1 MYVSAAGFFSPPPQ
15 QMRQLPACTQFLLA
29 GSFTFYVN
37 LESWTVCNV
46 LWRPLNPNL
55 TAGTTAVDPTNA
67 LFDLTDLPMPDV
79 ENLSSPIAG
88 RTVPQDAP
96 APALPDQPGVDTP
109 KGGAPAPD
117 AVRKEKV
124 NASPAAR
131 EAGRYARAPH
141 EIPPKGWWTVAKR
154 AGAGFIQDR
163 IMAEAASVTFY
174 VLLALFPA
182 LAAFISIYGL
192 FTNPASVGA
201 QLASI
206 GSFVP
211 GGGMDIIQGQITA
224 LTSKSGGTLG
234 FAAITC
240 LLVSLWSANNGI
252 KSLIGALNVVY
263 HEHEKRSY
271 VKLTLVAF
279 AFTMGTIVF
288 GILAL
293 FTVVAIPILLKFVGL
308 GFATAILISLLRWP
322 LMLAVLAVMLAII
335 YRYGPSRNWAR
346 WGWVSWGGGAAAIF
360 WVLVSLAF
368 SFYVANFANYNK
380 TYGSLGA
387 VIGFMTWIWIST
399 IIVLMGAELNA
410 ELEQQ
415 TEMDS
420 TIGPEKPPGERGA
433 FKADVKA

>member
-1 MYVSAAGFFSPPPQ
+1 MELS
-15 QMRQLPACTQFLLA
+15 
-29 GSFTFYVN
+29 
-37 LESWTVCNV
+37 
-46 LWRPLNPNL
+46 
-55 TAGTTAVDPTNA
+55 
-67 LFDLTDLPMPDV
+67 MPDA
-79 ENLSSPIAG
+79 ENLSTPIADRSVSQAESEASVDG
-88 RTVPQDAP
+88 
-96 APALPDQPGVDTP
+96 QPTIDPP

-117 AVRKEKV
+117 AVRKDKV
-124 NASPAAR
+124 VASPAAR
-131 EAGRYARAPH
+131 EAGRYAKAPH
-141 EIPPKGWWTVAKR
+141 EIPPKGWWTVVKR
-154 AGAGFIQDR
+154 AGAGFVQDR

-192 FTNPASVGA
+192 FTNPANVGSE
-201 QLASI
+201 LATI

-211 GGGMDIIQGQITA
+211 GEGMDIIQGQITA
-224 LTSKSGGTLG
+224 LTSKGGGTLG
-234 FAAITC
+234 FAAIIG

-293 FTVVAIPILLKFVGL
+293 FTVVAIPILLNFLGL
-308 GFATAILISLLRWP
+308 GFATPALVSLLRWP
-322 LMLAVLAVMLAII
+322 VMLAVLAIMLAIT
-335 YRYGPSRNWAR
+335 YRFGPSRNWAR
-346 WGWVSWGGGAAAIF
+346 WAWVSWGGGAAAVF

-433 FKADVKA
+433 YKADVKA